1 MASSEAARSVAAS
14 GGGRARVALL
24 WSLAFLPLAWVW
36 WRILSSDFGG
46 GNRCVMTYMRPTYLP
61 VPLPP
66 REASPHAYGVYLY
79 RENVDGRSRF
89 TAAVEFEALGK
100 PPRDGGP
107 TATPAVFLPGNGGS
121 YRQVRSLASETARL
135 AHARRREA
143 EASASASL
151 ASRARDPPDGDP
163 DRGSDPS
170 PERAAR
176 AVVDIDWFA
185 VDFNEELSAF
195 HAALLRRQT
204 DHAREVVRRVLALY
218 PPSTRVILVG
228 HSMGGLVARG
238 ALVPLPPPVPP
249 RASPSA
255 PVPVPVP
262 AAAVVLTLAT
272 PHAYSPAATQ
282 PSMARLHAHLNRAW
296 STGVVADVALVSV
309 VGGVRDWQVSSS
321 MADVEGLAPPDAS
334 LSVGVGDV
342 PGARGVSADHQC
354 IAWCNQ
360 LVRAAANALLDI
372 AEGKEKTPAATRDV
386 AASRLSDSRDA
397 VSDSDSDSRDAWGW
411 TTRFAIRWTPSLIP
425 LGMAWACATLAR
437 DATPPKRTARRRMDD
452 AASVSVAASLAF
464 AATCA
469 WNPALGVAF
478 AALARL
484 RATFR
489 DGDDSDDSSGSTS
502 RSSASTAVVCLAA
515 LALAPSLAAT
525 AQTTIESRGARRLSH
540 WSVAWGALR
549 GAPYGGADGGA
560 DGGAVF
566 TTVDLAHVARL
577 VEDVVLAVMAAA
589 PPPGGRREA
598 PGLSAERMTF
608 AAAAATAAAGA
619 APGWGH
625 LAQHAAAMAA
635 IAPWVG
641 RGVAMVR
648 GGGKG
653 D

>member
-107 TATPAVFLPGNGGS
+107 IATPAVFLPGNGGS

-143 EASASASL
+143 SASASASL
-151 ASRARDPPDGDP
+151 ASRARDRPDGDP

-170 PERAAR
+170 PERAR

-238 ALVPLPPPVPP
+238 ALVPLPPPVPGHP
-249 RASPSA
+249 SRSA
-255 PVPVPVP
+255 PVPAAVP
-262 AAAVVLTLAT
+262 AAIVLTLAT

-282 PSMARLHAHLNRAW
+282 PSMARLLADLHRAW
-296 STGVVADVALVSV
+296 STGVVSDVALVSV

-321 MADVEGLAPPDAS
+321 MANVEGLAPPDAS

-360 LVRAAANALLDI
+360 LVRAAANALLDV
-372 AEGKEKTPAATRDV
+372 AGMKEKTPAAARDV
-386 AASRLSDSRDA
+386 AASRFDARDED
-397 VSDSDSDSRDAWGW
+397 SDSDSDSDPASRDAWGW

-425 LGMAWACATLAR
+425 LGMMWACASLAR
-437 DATPPKRTARRRMDD
+437 DATPPKRTARRRTDA
-452 AASVSVAASLAF
+452 AASVSVASLAPV
-464 AATCA
+464 AACA
-469 WNPALGVAF
+469 WNPALGVAL

-489 DGDDSDDSSGSTS
+489 DGDGDDAGISSESTS
-502 RSSASTAVVCLAA
+502 SSSASTAVVWLAA

-525 AQTTIESRGARRLSH
+525 AQTTIESRGARWLSH
-540 WSVAWGALR
+540 WSVARGALR
-549 GAPYGGADGGA
+549 GADGGA
-560 DGGAVF
+560 DVGAVF

-577 VEDVVLAVMAAA
+577 VEDVVLAAMVAA
-589 PPPGGRREA
+589 PPPRGRRAA

-608 AAAAATAAAGA
+608 AAATATAAAGA
-619 APGWGH
+619 VPGWGY